1 MRIKSF
7 RNLDSVSRRDFL
19 AFLGMSSAAAAA
31 ILANPK
37 VASALVWSAG
47 FQPLPPMGDDAVIT
61 AHGIDSEILIRYGDI
76 INDAGEAF
84 GFNNDFIAFFPLV
97 RGRLVP
103 GNSTEALF
111 ADEALLWVN
120 HETPI
125 GGLMHGNPGPAL
137 GGTPKTKAQ
146 VREEQLAV
154 GGSIIRIVRD
164 SKQNRWRFGG
174 RHSLNRRISAL
185 TPIPF
190 AGTGFKKVS
199 IGGSDHG
206 TGTLGNCAGGVTPW
220 GTVLTCEENYH
231 EFYGDFDRD
240 YDYRNPDWRK
250 HVKVPAQ
257 NHDWHTHAVHH
268 PFHYGWVVEIDP
280 LTGKG
285 HKLVA
290 MGRAAREC
298 ATVTTARDGRA
309 VVYSGDDHRGGC
321 IFKFISKRPGD
332 LSEGD
337 LYAADV
343 ERGRWVLL
351 SWDKNSTLRKSFRDQ
366 MDVLLNARAAGLAAG
381 ATPMD
386 RPEDVEL
393 HPLTGS
399 VYISLTNNHDR
410 GNHHG
415 SLLKIE
421 EVNSDPLA
429 VDFRVTTFMA
439 GGKETGFSSPDN
451 LIFDRSGNLL
461 FTTDVAKD
469 KLHKG
474 PYQGFGNNGLFVVP
488 VSGPDAG
495 KALRI
500 ASAPVESEF
509 TGPCFSPDE
518 KTLFLSVQHPGE
530 ATLFEN
536 GNPRYSSSWP
546 DGVGGRKPCPALIA
560 LQNLPLVS
568 ARSQS

>member
-1 MRIKSF
+1 MKIKTL

-19 AFLGMSSAAAAA
+19 AFLGLSSAAAAA
-31 ILANPK
+31 ILANPEL
-37 VASALVWSAG
+37 VSAMVWNHDLQS
-47 FQPLPPMGDDAVIT
+47 LPPMGDDAVI
-61 AHGIDSEILIRYGDI
+61 AAPGIDSEILIRYGDI

-103 GNSTEALF
+103 QNSTQAL
-111 ADEALLWVN
+111 AANEALLWVN

-137 GGTPKTKAQ
+137 GGKPKTMAQ

-154 GGSIIRIVRD
+154 GGSVIRIVRD
-164 SKQNRWRFGG
+164 SIKSQWRFGG
-174 RHSLNRRISAL
+174 RHALNRRITAL
-185 TPIPF
+185 TQIPF
-190 AGTGFKKVS
+190 AGTGSKKVS
-199 IGGSDHG
+199 IGGSDHA
-206 TGTLGNCAGGVTPW
+206 TGTLANCAGGVTPW
-220 GTVLTCEENYH
+220 GTVLSCEENYH
-231 EFYGDFDRD
+231 EFYGEFEREYDHRD
-240 YDYRNPDWRK
+240 SNWGK
-250 HVKVPAQ
+250 HVKIPAQ
-257 NHDWHTHAVHH
+257 NHDWHVHAVHH

-280 LTGKG
+280 LTGKS

-321 IFKFISKRPGD
+321 IFKFISKKPGD
-332 LSEGD
+332 LTDGD

-343 ERGRWVLL
+343 ERGRWILL
-351 SWDKNSTLRKSFRDQ
+351 SWDKNPVLRKSFHDQ
-366 MDVLLNARAAGLAAG
+366 MDVLLHARAAGLGAG
-381 ATPMD
+381 ATAMD

-399 VYISLTNNHDR
+399 VYISLTNNQDR
-410 GNHHG
+410 GNYHG
-415 SLLKIE
+415 SLLKLE
-421 EVNSDPLA
+421 ESNSDPLA
-429 VDFRVTTFMA
+429 LDFRATTFLT

-451 LIFDRSGNLL
+451 LLFDRAGNLL

-474 PYQGFGNNGLFVVP
+474 PYSGLGNNGLFVVP
-488 VSGPDAG
+488 VKGHDAG
-495 KALRI
+495 KVLRI
-500 ASAPVESEF
+500 ASAPVEAEF

-530 ATLFEN
+530 ATPFEN
-536 GNPRYSSSWP
+536 GAPRYSSSWP
-546 DGVGGRKPCPALIA
+546 DGVRGGKPCPALIA
-560 LQNLPLVS
+560 LQNLPLVG
-568 ARSQS
+568 ARPQS

>member
-1 MRIKSF
+1 MKIKTL

-19 AFLGMSSAAAAA
+19 AFLGLSSAAAAT
-31 ILANPK
+31 ILANPELL
-37 VASALVWSAG
+37 SAMVWNTDLQS
-47 FQPLPPMGDDAVIT
+47 LPPLGDDAVIT
-61 AHGIDSEILIRYGDI
+61 APGIDSEILIRYGDI

-103 GNSTEALF
+103 QNSTGAL
-111 ADEALLWVN
+111 AANEALLWVN

-137 GGTPKTKAQ
+137 GGIPKTMAQ

-154 GGSIIRIVRD
+154 GGSVIRIVRD
-164 SKQNRWRFGG
+164 SLKSQWRFGG
-174 RHSLNRRISAL
+174 RHALNRRITAL

-190 AGTGFKKVS
+190 AGSGSKKVS
-199 IGGSDHG
+199 IGGSDHA
-206 TGTLGNCAGGVTPW
+206 TGTLANCAGGVTPW
-220 GTVLTCEENYH
+220 GTVLSCEENYH
-231 EFYGDFDRD
+231 EFYGEFEREYDHRD
-240 YDYRNPDWRK
+240 SKWGK
-250 HVKVPAQ
+250 HVKIPAQ
-257 NHDWHTHAVHH
+257 NHDWHIHAVHH

-280 LTGKG
+280 LTGKSR
-285 HKLVA
+285 KLVA

-321 IFKFISKRPGD
+321 IFKFISKKPGD
-332 LSEGD
+332 LTDGD

-343 ERGRWVLL
+343 ERGRWILL
-351 SWDKNSTLRKSFRDQ
+351 SWDKNPILRKSFHDQ
-366 MDVLLNARAAGLAAG
+366 MDVLLHARAAGLAAG
-381 ATPMD
+381 ATAMD

-399 VYISLTNNHDR
+399 VYISLTNNNDR
-410 GNHHG
+410 GNYHG
-415 SLLKIE
+415 SLLKLE
-421 EVNSDPLA
+421 ETNSDPLA
-429 VDFRVTTFMA
+429 LEFRTTTFLT

-451 LIFDRSGNLL
+451 LLFDRAGNLL

-474 PYQGFGNNGLFVVP
+474 PYSGLGNNGLFVVP
-488 VSGPDAG
+488 VKGRDAG
-495 KALRI
+495 KVLRI
-500 ASAPVESEF
+500 ASAPVEAEF

-530 ATLFEN
+530 ATLFEK
-536 GNPRYSSSWP
+536 GAPRYSSSWP
-546 DGVGGRKPCPALIA
+546 DGVRGGKPCPALIA
-560 LQNLPLVS
+560 LQNLPLVG
-568 ARSQS
+568 ARPQS

>member
-1 MRIKSF
+1 MKF
-7 RNLDSVSRRDFL
+7 KTLRNLDSVSRRDFL
-19 AFLGMSSAAAAA
+19 AFLGLSSAAAAA
-31 ILANPK
+31 ILAKPELL
-37 VASALVWSAG
+37 SAMVWNHDLQS
-47 FQPLPPMGDDAVIT
+47 LPPMGDDAVIT
-61 AHGIDSEILIRYGDI
+61 APGIDSEILIRYGDI

-103 GNSTEALF
+103 QNSTEAL
-111 ADEALLWVN
+111 AANEALLWVN

-137 GGTPKTKAQ
+137 GGIPKTMAQ

-154 GGSIIRIVRD
+154 GGSVIRIVRD
-164 SKQNRWRFGG
+164 SLKSQWRFGG
-174 RHSLNRRISAL
+174 RHALNRRITAL
-185 TPIPF
+185 TQIPF
-190 AGTGFKKVS
+190 AGTGSKKVS
-199 IGGSDHG
+199 IGGSDHA
-206 TGTLGNCAGGVTPW
+206 TGTLANCAGGVTPW
-220 GTVLTCEENYH
+220 GTVLSCEENYH
-231 EFYGDFDRD
+231 EFYGEFDRE
-240 YDYRNPDWRK
+240 YDHRDSNWGK
-250 HVKVPAQ
+250 HVKIPAQ
-257 NHDWHTHAVHH
+257 NHDWHIHAVHH

-280 LTGKG
+280 LTGKSR
-285 HKLVA
+285 KLVA

-321 IFKFISKRPGD
+321 IFKFISKKPGD
-332 LSEGD
+332 LTDGD

-343 ERGRWVLL
+343 ERGRWILL
-351 SWDKNSTLRKSFRDQ
+351 SWDKNPILRKSFHDQ
-366 MDVLLNARAAGLAAG
+366 MDVLLHARSAGLAAG
-381 ATPMD
+381 ATAMD

-410 GNHHG
+410 GNYHG
-415 SLLKIE
+415 SLLKLE
-421 EVNSDPLA
+421 ETNSDPLTLE
-429 VDFRVTTFMA
+429 FRTTTFLT

-451 LIFDRSGNLL
+451 LLFDRAGNLL

-474 PYQGFGNNGLFVVP
+474 PYSGLGNNGLFVVP
-488 VSGPDAG
+488 VKGRDAG
-495 KALRI
+495 KVLRI
-500 ASAPVESEF
+500 ASAPVEAEF

-530 ATLFEN
+530 ATPFEK
-536 GNPRYSSSWP
+536 GAPLYSSSWP
-546 DGVGGRKPCPALIA
+546 DGVRGGKPCPALIA
-560 LQNLPLVS
+560 LQNLPLVG
-568 ARSQS
+568 ARPQS